1 MLLDHLLW
9 LGQSHLLI
17 RVMGRFTLDVIL
29 QCFAGYLMF
38 HSSLFGGISAKIN
51 DEIKNECRTSDKRD
65 KNLLKSCLCYRKSVD
80 KHIIVGCHE
89 GLLVVAHTSIP
100 NSVQMHCFGST
111 NYQLK

>member
-1 MLLDHLLW
+1 MKLKMNAELK
-9 LGQSHLLI
+9 
-17 RVMGRFTLDVIL
+17 T
-29 QCFAGYLMF
+29 
-38 HSSLFGGISAKIN
+38 K
-51 DEIKNECRTSDKRD
+51 EI
-65 KNLLKSCLCYRKSVD
+65 KNLLKPCLCYRKSVD